1 MWEHY
6 IPDPTLEDESA
17 VESSRLDI
25 LRVKG
30 IIKPSG
36 SSIPDAQ
43 VVIQGV
49 QELYDIK
56 DAVAQPGQEDV
67 LNAGRIVF
75 IGRGLDNKNKMI
87 ESCRQYLKLSEND
100 ITIQ

>member
-1 MWEHY
+1 M
-6 IPDPTLEDESA
+6 SA
-17 VESSRLDI
+17 AESSRLDI

-36 SSIPDAQ
+36 SSTPGAK

-56 DAVAQPGQEDV
+56 DAVSQSGQDEL
-67 LNAGRIVF
+67 LNAGRVVF
-75 IGRGLDNKNKMI
+75 IGRGLDNKNRMI
-87 ESCRQYLKLSEND
+87 ESCRQYLELSENEA
-100 ITIQ
+100 TIQ